1 MVTHTE
7 MRTEVTKFFL
17 ASFTGLP
24 ASRIDLP
31 NENFETPVGQTWA
44 RFSIVNVTSVQR
56 SLGDVGRRK
65 YDRGASVFVQIFSP
79 QNSAQ
84 KPADLLAEEVR
95 EIFEGIH
102 LVGND
107 IRFRNTTIREIGVD
121 EGWYQ
126 LSVECEFEY
135 TETR

>member
-7 MRTEVTKFFL
+7 MRTEVTKYFR
-17 ASFTGLP
+17 ANFTGLP
-24 ASRIDLP
+24 EARIDFP
-31 NENFETPVGQTWA
+31 NENFTTPVGQTWA

-79 QNSAQ
+79 KNTAQ

-95 EIFEGIH
+95 EVFEGIH